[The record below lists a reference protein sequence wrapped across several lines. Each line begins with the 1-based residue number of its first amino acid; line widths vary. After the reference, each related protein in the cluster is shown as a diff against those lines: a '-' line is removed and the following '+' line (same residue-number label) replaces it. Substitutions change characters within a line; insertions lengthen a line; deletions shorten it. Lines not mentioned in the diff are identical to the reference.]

1 MKKTLLLA
9 LLTIVAAT
17 ALPRQ
22 RTTISGKVV
31 DTDGNAVEYA
41 TVGIPGKR
49 TGTLTG
55 TDGVFTLDIT
65 DADDDTLH
73 ITHVSYENARIPVN
87 SLQREGEVCIRLDA
101 KELAEA
107 VIYPGK
113 RKSARLAGRGT
124 RLPGAVTKM
133 TAGNIGNEIGS
144 IVESKRLFEV
154 QEIEFNVTHCSLKDA
169 RFSINIYKA
178 DSTECHFSN
187 TLCKPIYVDI
197 PTVNG
202 KQKINVTVDE
212 RITLEAG
219 RYFVSV
225 MLVDYSKHANA
236 GHILFPLY
244 LKNSYIRNGIMD
256 EIESIPVNLGLT
268 VKGVEYR

>member
-1 MKKTLLLA
+1 MKRRLLLA
-9 LLTIVAAT
+9 LLAIVTAT
-17 ALPRQ
+17 ALPQQ
-22 RTTISGKVV
+22 RATISGMVV
-31 DTDGNAVEYA
+31 DADGNAVEYA
-41 TVGIPGKR
+41 TVGIPSKR

-55 TDGVFTLDIT
+55 TNGVFTLDIA
-65 DADDDTLH
+65 DADDDTLL

-87 SLQREGEVCIRLDA
+87 SLHCEGEVCITLNA

-113 RKSARLAGRGT
+113 KKSAKLAGKGT
-124 RLPGAVTKM
+124 RVPGAATKM

-144 IVESKRLFEV
+144 IVETKRPFEV
-154 QEIEFNVTHCSLKDA
+154 REIEFNVTHCSLKDA

-178 DSTECHFSN
+178 DSTECHFRN

-212 RITLEAG
+212 RITLEAS

-244 LKNSYIRNGIMD
+244 LKSSYIRNGVMD
-256 EIESIPVNLGLT
+256 ELESIPVNMGLT